1 MMIQINI
8 PSLFATPHIFFK
20 KQGVNKMNDLITIT
34 VTNDKKDCEINFQL
48 NKEELKEFLE
58 GKVFKSM
65 LDNLLQIS
73 FKK

>member
-1 MMIQINI
+1 
-8 PSLFATPHIFFK
+8 
-20 KQGVNKMNDLITIT
+20 MNDLITIT
-34 VTNDKKDCEINFQL
+34 VKNDKEDCEINFQL